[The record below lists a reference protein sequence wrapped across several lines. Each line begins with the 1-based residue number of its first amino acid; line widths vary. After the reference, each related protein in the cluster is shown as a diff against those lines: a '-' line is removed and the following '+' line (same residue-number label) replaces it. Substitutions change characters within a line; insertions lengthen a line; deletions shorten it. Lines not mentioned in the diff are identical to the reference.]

1 MKDRILNILML
12 AAVAAAL
19 ILTFLKGAPDTA
31 VGLPMASVAQPA
43 ATISPHPAEI
53 YRARR
58 KETRAMEQS
67 LLTTLIDSEQTAPET
82 KTMAEQQLITIT
94 SNDEIELAVEGALA
108 ANGYTDALCVS
119 RDGSMTVFLPTEI
132 TAEEAAYFLEMAQDA
147 SGLPP
152 ENIRLT
158 GY

>member
-1 MKDRILNILML
+1 MKDRILNVLML

-19 ILTFLKGAPDTA
+19 ILTFLKGPPDTEA
-31 VGLPMASVAQPA
+31 GLPMASVAQPA
-43 ATISPHPAEI
+43 TIAPHPAEV

-67 LLTTLIDSEQTAPET
+67 LLTTLIDSEQTVPET
-82 KTMAEQQLITIT
+82 KAMAEQQLIAIT
-94 SNDEIELAVEGALA
+94 TNEEIELAVEGALA

-119 RDGSMTVFLPTEI
+119 RDGSMTVFLPAEI
-132 TAEEAAYFLEMAQDA
+132 TADDAAYFLEMAQDA
-147 SGLPP
+147 SGLTP

>member
-19 ILTFLKGAPDTA
+19 ILTFLKGPPDTEA
-31 VGLPMASVAQPA
+31 GLPMASVAQPA
-43 ATISPHPAEI
+43 AIAPHPAEV

-67 LLTTLIDSEQTAPET
+67 LLTTLIDSEQTVPET
-82 KTMAEQQLITIT
+82 KAMAEQQLIAIT
-94 SNDEIELAVEGALA
+94 TNEEIELAVEGALA

>member
-1 MKDRILNILML
+1 MKDRVLNILML

-19 ILTFLKGAPDTA
+19 ILTFLKGPPDTEA
-31 VGLPMASVAQPA
+31 GLPMASVAQPA
-43 ATISPHPAEI
+43 AIAPHPAEV

-67 LLTTLIDSEQTAPET
+67 LLTTLIDSEQTVPET
-82 KTMAEQQLITIT
+82 KAMAEQQLIAIT
-94 SNDEIELAVEGALA
+94 TNEEIELAVEGALA

-119 RDGSMTVFLPTEI
+119 RDGSMTVFLPAEI
-132 TAEEAAYFLEMAQDA
+132 TADDAAYFLEMAQDA
-147 SGLPP
+147 SGLTP

>member
-1 MKDRILNILML
+1 MKDRILNVLML

-19 ILTFLKGAPDTA
+19 ILTFLKGPPDTEA
-31 VGLPMASVAQPA
+31 GLPMASVAQPA
-43 ATISPHPAEI
+43 AIAPHPAEV

-67 LLTTLIDSEQTAPET
+67 LLTTLIDSEQTVPET
-82 KTMAEQQLITIT
+82 KAMAEQQLIAIT
-94 SNDEIELAVEGALA
+94 TNEEIELAVEGALA

-119 RDGSMTVFLPTEI
+119 RDGSMTVFLPAEI
-132 TAEEAAYFLEMAQDA
+132 TADDAAYFLEMAQDA
-147 SGLPP
+147 SGLTP

>member
-1 MKDRILNILML
+1 MKDRILNVLML

-19 ILTFLKGAPDTA
+19 ILTFLKGPPDTEA
-31 VGLPMASVAQPA
+31 GLPMASAAQPA
-43 ATISPHPAEI
+43 AAAPHPAEV

-67 LLTTLIDSEQTAPET
+67 LLTTLIDSEQTVPET
-82 KTMAEQQLITIT
+82 KAMAEQQLIEIT

>member
-1 MKDRILNILML
+1 MKDRILNVLML

-19 ILTFLKGAPDTA
+19 ILTFLKGPPDTEA
-31 VGLPMASVAQPA
+31 GLPMASVAQPA
-43 ATISPHPAEI
+43 AIAPHPAEV

-58 KETRAMEQS
+58 KETRSMEQS

-82 KTMAEQQLITIT
+82 KTMAEQQLIEIT

>member
-19 ILTFLKGAPDTA
+19 ILTFLKGAPVTA
-31 VGLPMASVAQPA
+31 VGLPMASVAQPT

-82 KTMAEQQLITIT
+82 KAMAEQQLIEIT

-108 ANGYTDALCVS
+108 AQGYTDALCVS

>member
-19 ILTFLKGAPDTA
+19 ILTFLKGAPVTA
-31 VGLPMASVAQPA
+31 VGLPMASVAQPT

-82 KTMAEQQLITIT
+82 KAMAEQQLIEIT
-94 SNDEIELAVEGALA
+94 SNDEIELAVEGALS